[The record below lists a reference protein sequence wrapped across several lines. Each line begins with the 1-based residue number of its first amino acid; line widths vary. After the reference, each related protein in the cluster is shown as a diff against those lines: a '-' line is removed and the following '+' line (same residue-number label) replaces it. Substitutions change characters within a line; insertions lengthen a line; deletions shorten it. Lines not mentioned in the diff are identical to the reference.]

1 VYYYWVHTSAGGLLI
16 PDRIIRPVVSASTL
30 PWFIALKTFKL
41 LGFPMFRLITRANMI
56 LAAANKTQTVR
67 FWTGLNNLDPTT
79 STYTWADKSPVSAL
93 VT

>member
-1 VYYYWVHTSAGGLLI
+1 M
-16 PDRIIRPVVSASTL
+16 DPVVIHRIQMYAAVAK
-30 PWFIALKTFKL
+30 PFVL
-41 LGFPMFRLITRANMI
+41 LQNWMITRANMI